1 MIRRPPRSTRTD
13 TLFPDTTLF
22 RSVDL
27 ADRLSAKLSDQKQ
40 LRNNLTELLLS
51 GNNGNAASAPFE
63 ITMLN
68 FDEEMQGVTIN
79 NQATLSAACQSRWGH
94 NCHVAGAI
102 TEDAGCLIVM
112 RSKKEDDTSKPLL
125 AAMRKAA
132 TQFSGDHPAFI
143 AVQFNEIDPA
153 DLMLPHLRRRA
164 GILSYA
170 LFLHYG
176 AEHVNATCFSGF
188 DGLVEHE
195 GNVAR
200 SEENT
205 SEL

>member
-1 MIRRPPRSTRTD
+1 MRISD
-13 TLFPDTTLF
+13 WSSDVC
-22 RSVDL
+22 SSDL
-27 ADRLSAKLSDQKQ
+27 AKLSDQKQ
-40 LRNNLTELLLS
+40 LRNNRTELLLS

-125 AAMRKAA
+125 EAMRKAA
-132 TQFSGDHPAFI
+132 TPFSADHRAI
-143 AVQFNEIDPA
+143 GRASCRERVCQSVKIEGVAV
-153 DLMLPHLRRRA
+153 
-164 GILSYA
+164 
-170 LFLHYG
+170 
-176 AEHVNATCFSGF
+176 
-188 DGLVEHE
+188 
-195 GNVAR
+195 
-200 SEENT
+200 
-205 SEL
+205 